1 VQYTSALD
9 KNFNPIHVRK
19 WNLAAIGL
27 PRVNPKRQRRPTMT
41 AKEMTTLLS
50 KAEGDYRM
58 LYFFCLVTGLRV
70 SEAVAIE
77 IDKHIETDCSIV
89 YVRLQRAKKPMSVV

>member
-1 VQYTSALD
+1 
-9 KNFNPIHVRK
+9 
-19 WNLAAIGL
+19 
-27 PRVNPKRQRRPTMT
+27 
-41 AKEMTTLLS
+41 
-50 KAEGDYRM
+50 M